1 MPSEPRPDAIM
12 TVAPAWVEA
21 HCVIPDGFRQG
32 EPFRLYRGQLTYFT
46 AFYTVKGDIAYE
58 PSNPVLA
65 AAFRYRRGMEVA
77 PQKTGKSPRSAA
89 HVCLEG
95 VGPSLFAGWAGADDG
110 YACIDHGC
118 GCGWEY
124 PYEPDEPMGML
135 RPSPYI
141 WLVGVSEDQT
151 GNIYKALRPM
161 IEKGPLRFLMPKT
174 GEELIRLPGDGLV
187 EPVTSNWKSRLGG
200 RATFVVET
208 EVGLYTKRNGLS
220 DVADTLHRNLAGMGA
235 RASLESNAWDPAEH
249 SVAQREYEL
258 VEKKKVDDVYV
269 QVTWPPKNLSFGNK
283 VDRRKIF
290 RIVYPADTL
299 RENGGHV
306 EIESIEAEAAA
317 MVEHDAA
324 QASRFFGN
332 GRETGHGQAFDV
344 EIWTKRAVEIPYVV
358 PRGTLCTIGYD
369 GSKRWDHAS
378 MIATVVETGYQWPLG
393 IWKPEDYAGHEIPA
407 AAVTATLKAAMEHLD
422 VWRVYADPPYWDETV
437 AAWAGR
443 WGKEVVLEWWTNR
456 PKPMAYAIRAWHEA
470 QTSSSMTHCATSDV
484 HCKLFSEH
492 VGNAYRSPTGLLDD
506 ERHEL
511 WVVTKDRDGS
521 PAKIDS
527 VPAAVLSWEA
537 RTDAIAAGA
546 LNRELEISAYA
557 TYHSLTGEDPDLD
570 EAELDPSDPD
580 LHGPFV
586 DELEGSADLDEADVD
601 VDDLVP
607 A

>member
-1 MPSEPRPDAIM
+1 MPAERADAVM

-21 HCVIPDGFRQG
+21 HCVVPDGFRAG
-32 EPFRLYRGQLTYFT
+32 RPLRLYEGQLRYFG
-46 AFYTVKGDIAYE
+46 AFYTVRGDVEFDAT
-58 PSNPVLA
+58 NPILA
-65 AAFRYRRGMEVA
+65 AAFRYRRALDIG
-77 PQKTGKSPRSAA
+77 PQKVGKSPRSAA

-95 VGPSLFAGWAGADDG
+95 VGPSLFAGRADKDDG
-110 YACIDHGC
+110 YACVDHGC
-118 GCGWEY
+118 SCGWEY
-124 PYEPDEPMGML
+124 PYEPGEPMGML

-235 RASLESNAWDPAEH
+235 RASLETNPWDPAEH

-258 VEKKKVDDVYV
+258 VEKGKVADVHV
-269 QVTWPPKNLSFGNK
+269 QVTWPPKNLSFKNK
-283 VDRRKIF
+283 AERRKIF

-306 EIESIEAEAAA
+306 DLDSIEAEAAA

-332 GRETGHGQAFDV
+332 GRETGGGRAFDV
-344 EIWTKRAVEIPYVV
+344 DVWKARAVKVGLEV
-358 PRGTLCTIGYD
+358 PRNTLCTIGFD

-378 MIATVVETGYQWPLG
+378 LIATVVETGYQWPLG
-393 IWKPEDYAGHEIPA
+393 IWDPAKYKGHEIPA
-407 AAVTATLKAAMEHLD
+407 AAVTATLEEAMAWLD
-422 VWRVYADPPYWDETV
+422 VWRLYADPPYWDETI
-437 AAWAGR
+437 AGWAGR
-443 WGKEVVLEWWTNR
+443 WGRDVVIEWWTNR
-456 PKPMAYAIRAWHEA
+456 PKAMAYAIRAWHEA
-470 QTSSSMTHCATSDV
+470 QTSGSMSHCAESDV
-484 HCKLFSEH
+484 HCELFSAH
-492 VGNAYRSPTGLLDD
+492 VANACRSLTGLRDD
-506 ERHEL
+506 EGHEL
-511 WVVTKDRDGS
+511 WIVTKERDGS
-521 PAKIDS
+521 PDKIDS

-537 RTDAIAAGA
+537 RNDAIAAGA
-546 LNRELEISAYA
+546 LNDPNEPSAY
-557 TYHSLTGEDPDLD
+557 EDLD
-570 EAELDPSDPD
+570 EDA
-580 LHGPFV
+580 V
-586 DELEGSADLDEADVD
+586 LERM
-601 VDDLVP
+601 LV
-607 A
+607 